1 MDYANAKMRRTLPVC
16 LTILIV
22 GLALPLA
29 AHAQRGGGGGG
40 RGGGGRGGGGGNAP
54 QTGQAAAPVDLT
66 GYWVAL
72 VTEDWRWRMITPK
85 KGDFPSIPLNRAGQ
99 DLANAWDPAKDEANG
114 DQCKSYGAGNVMR
127 LPARFH
133 ITWADPN
140 TLKVETDTGTQ
151 TRLFHF
157 GAGQNPPAAAQNAAD
172 PKNWQ
177 GNSVANWEMAGGRG
191 SRAGE
196 LKVVTTGARPGY
208 LQKNGVPYSA
218 NAVFTEFFNR
228 YDEGDWSMLVVS
240 TLTEDPTYLQQPHIR
255 SSHYR
260 KLPDATGWNPT
271 PCAVK

>member
-1 MDYANAKMRRTLPVC
+1 MKLRNLICAAVALAFVQLPF
-16 LTILIV
+16 
-22 GLALPLA
+22 
-29 AHAQRGGGGGG
+29 AHGQRGGGGGGG
-40 RGGGGRGGGGGNAP
+40 RGGGNGRGGGAN
-54 QTGQAAAPVDLT
+54 QTAQAAAPVDLT

-72 VTEDWRWRMITPK
+72 VTEDWRWRMMTPE
-85 KGDFPSIPLNRAGQ
+85 KGDFPSIPLNPAGR
-99 DLANAWDPAKDEANG
+99 DLAMAWDPVKDEANG

-140 TLKVETDTGTQ
+140 TLKVEVDNGTQ
-151 TRLFHF
+151 TRLLHF
-157 GAGQNPPAAAQNAAD
+157 GSVQNAAAASPNAAD

-177 GNSVANWEMAGGRG
+177 GNSVATWETAGGRG
-191 SRAGE
+191 APRAGE

-218 NAVFTEFFNR
+218 NAVFTEYFSR
-228 YDEGDWSMLVVS
+228 YDETEPEKWSLLVVS

-255 SSHYR
+255 SSHYK

-271 PCAVK
+271 PCTAR